1 MDLGSVGSLALFL
14 KGISTW
20 LETPNISRVPSLLAV
35 GAALRT
41 EGGGVGHPVEADML
55 RVHGLPGSDGHA
67 GQAELLAQ
75 PRAEEK

>member
-1 MDLGSVGSLALFL
+1 MNLGSLGSLALFL
-14 KGISTW
+14 KGITTW

-55 RVHGLPGSDGHA
+55 GVHGVPGRDGHT
-67 GQAELLAQ
+67 GQAEPLAQ
-75 PRAEEK
+75 PRAEKE